1 MPIFSELWGL
11 SKRCRKRSAAD
22 GRYTFF
28 LSSAPLKIPGEVDS
42 PPNAAAI
49 R

>member
-1 MPIFSELWGL
+1 MPFGELWDLEAL
-11 SKRCRKRSAAD
+11 SQACAAD